1 MAFVTLDESL
11 LITLIVEAVD
21 YYTRYSSGSVVRLDY
36 KRIEKYLRSR
46 IDIKPSYAYIIR
58 SIINNYIGL
67 GECEITSGDGKEREK
82 RIYRRDCVIN
92 KLEEFRRGIVR

>member
-1 MAFVTLDESL
+1 MAFATLDESL

-21 YYTRYSSGSVVRLDY
+21 YYARYSSGSLVRLDY

-58 SIINNYIGL
+58 TVINNYIGL
-67 GECEITSGDGKEREK
+67 GECEVIGGNSKEREK
-82 RIYRRDCVIN
+82 RLYRRDCVIR
-92 KLEEFRRGIVR
+92 KLEEFRRRLA